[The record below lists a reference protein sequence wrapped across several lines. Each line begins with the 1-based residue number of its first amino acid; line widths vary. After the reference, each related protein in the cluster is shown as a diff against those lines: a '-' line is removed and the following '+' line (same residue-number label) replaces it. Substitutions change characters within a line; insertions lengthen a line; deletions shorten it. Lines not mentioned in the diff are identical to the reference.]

1 MINIKS
7 KIGLFAT
14 ILALVLIA
22 CNDDNADNVGHPMTA
37 ELTLEFLR
45 LEDLGPDY
53 LYEGWVIV
61 ESVPISTGTFS
72 VDLTGVAS
80 PSQFTVDSEVL
91 SKATKFVVSIEP
103 NPDSSPSPSDTK
115 IFTGDFNGNVA
126 GLNTG
131 TIASFVD
138 ISGKF
143 IVAATTGAG
152 TEDERYSGIWFLD
165 NSSGSAVAGLELPIL
180 EAGWKYEGWVAV
192 EGKLLSTGTF
202 LSASGSDDATPYS
215 GANPAPMYPG
225 EDFLENAPQGLQFP
239 EDLRGRFVV
248 ISVEPFP
255 DNNPKQF
262 TLKPL
267 FGRIP
272 NDARGV
278 QQLGINIVTSFPS
291 GSAIR

>member
-7 KIGLFAT
+7 RIGVFAV
-14 ILALVLIA
+14 ILVLVVTSCSDA
-22 CNDDNADNVGHPMTA
+22 NNDNIEQSTS

-45 LEDLGPDY
+45 LEDLGPDF

-61 ESVPISTGTFS
+61 DDAPISTGTFS

-80 PSQFTVDSEVL
+80 QSKFTVDSQTL
-91 SKATKFVVSIEP
+91 NKATKFVISIEP
-103 NPDSSPSPSDTK
+103 SPDSSPLPSNTK

-126 GLNTG
+126 ILNTG

-138 ISGKF
+138 VSGKY
-143 IVAATTGAG
+143 IVAAPTGTG
-152 TEDERYSGIWFLD
+152 TEDEKYSGIWFLD
-165 NSSGSAVAGLELPIL
+165 NSSGSAVAGLELPVL
-180 EAGWKYEGWVAV
+180 MEGWKYEGWVAA

-202 LSASGSDDATPYS
+202 VSTSGSDEAAPFS
-215 GANPAPMYPG
+215 GANPGPAYPG
-225 EDFLENAPQGLQFP
+225 EDFLENPPEGLQFP

-255 DNNPKQF
+255 DNSPKQF

-267 FGRIP
+267 FARIP
-272 NDARGV
+272 NDAAGV
-278 QQLGINIVTSFPS
+278 QQLGINIVTSFPT
-291 GSAIR
+291 GSATR